1 MIAAVIAT
9 ANHFVL
15 AVIAGMALTIL
26 AYLLVPGFPFPGGR
40 ARIWDPAQPLES
52 HAVHAYGSGVRR
64 NSLTIRP

>member
-26 AYLLVPGFPFPGGR
+26 AYLLVPLLSLPRRPD
-40 ARIWDPAQPLES
+40 AHL
-52 HAVHAYGSGVRR
+52 GSGSATSQPSGSRLR
-64 NSLTIRP
+64 FGCKT